1 MSKLRVLA
9 VAIAAFFLVGT
20 IAPSRAQAN
29 TTDAIII
36 VGSIIGGLIVVAIIA
51 TIAIRE
57 HNKKKIFKL
66 VDTRGPENGDAVGQT
81 HKVGFVTQC
90 PMTAEGRPMVCW

>member
-9 VAIAAFFLVGT
+9 LAIAAFFLIGT

-29 TTDAIII
+29 TTDAVII

-51 TIAIRE
+51 TIAIRQ

-66 VDTRGPENGDAVGQT
+66 DEARGPENDDAAAQK
-81 HKVGFVTQC
+81 HKVGFLTQC
-90 PMTAEGRPMVCW
+90 PMTAQGRPMVCW